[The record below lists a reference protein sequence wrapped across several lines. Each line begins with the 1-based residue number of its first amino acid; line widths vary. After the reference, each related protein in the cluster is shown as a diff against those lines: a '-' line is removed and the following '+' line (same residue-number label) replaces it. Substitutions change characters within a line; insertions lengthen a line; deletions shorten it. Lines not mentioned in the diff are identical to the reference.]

1 MRYRDLLVLVN
12 LFFISFT
19 AIFVTDIGRNLF
31 YLYFATQLK
40 FDNEI

>member
-12 LFFISFT
+12 PIFLSVFT
-19 AIFVTDIGRNLF
+19 AICVTDIGRNLF

-40 FDNEI
+40 FDN